1 MCQETR
7 WWLRR
12 SPCLL
17 GSGNLATDHRVTNSW
32 RPGLRIRQRRQGWR
46 KAFRSSSPGPPGSAV
61 VVEAGA
67 QRGQGGARD
76 HRARASLG
84 LPASA
89 PRSSDSGAALSQWQ
103 AELAASVSTGR
114 SQPEMPPEWDCLQL
128 VSPCPPP
135 PFLAFQLKEG
145 RVPCS
150 SGRGRQGGRK
160 AECSAILKAHRG
172 DTVAV
177 LKRWLTPSSPLL
189 ASRSPPSPNPPSF
202 LAPSLSTNLEA
213 ANTRARTEMLKAVP
227 CLSSEKMGWTPRIQ
241 DRERCELGA
250 ENRDPERRHSGRGNS
265 ASAIGEA
272 HLSPLQTS
280 STRSI

>member
-1 MCQETR
+1 M
-7 WWLRR
+7 
-12 SPCLL
+12 
-17 GSGNLATDHRVTNSW
+17 
-32 RPGLRIRQRRQGWR
+32 
-46 KAFRSSSPGPPGSAV
+46 
-61 VVEAGA
+61 VEAGA

-103 AELAASVSTGR
+103 AELATSVSTGR

-128 VSPCPPP
+128 VSPCPPA

-172 DTVAV
+172 DTIAA

-189 ASRSPPSPNPPSF
+189 APAF
-202 LAPSLSTNLEA
+202 LAPNLSTNLAA
-213 ANTRARTEMLKAVP
+213 ANTRARTETLKAVP

-272 HLSPLQTS
+272 HLSPLQTLS
-280 STRSI
+280 KCSI